1 MANQKWAAKH
11 TLNAAGITLHLAGGQ
26 GSLGK
31 LHHKLMVID
40 DHTTIFGSFN
50 YTGPA
55 NSSNDENIVVV
66 GDSEETDA
74 AAIALQRKIALACRA
89 EITRIKDDFGT
100 VSAPTG

>member
-1 MANQKWAAKH
+1 
-11 TLNAAGITLHLAGGQ
+11 
-26 GSLGK
+26 
-31 LHHKLMVID
+31 MVID